1 MAEDPPFGDESR
13 PESLLPYD
21 RWTENALREVVLAAL
36 EHAARYGLPGAH
48 HFYITFRTDWP
59 GVSLPAPVRAKYP
72 REITIVLQHQFWDLE
87 VDRAR
92 GEVRVGLSF
101 GGVPSRVVF
110 PLAAITAFVDPSVN
124 FGLQFSPPPFSGT
137 EAVPIFDE
145 SGGSPAEALP
155 ASREKDQ
162 EKERK
167 AEGTPAPA
175 ASGEEAGQVVRLDA
189 FRRRPSG
196 PSSPSS

>member
-1 MAEDPPFGDESR
+1 MAEDPPFEDDGR

-21 RWTENALREVVLAAL
+21 RWMENALREVVVAAL

-59 GVSLPAPVRAKYP
+59 GVSLPAPVKAKYP

-110 PLAAITAFVDPSVN
+110 PLAAITGFVDPSVN
-124 FGLQFSPPPFSGT
+124 FGLQFSPPPLGEPETSPLFPAR
-137 EAVPIFDE
+137 EE
-145 SGGSPAEALP
+145 SLDASSPPGEGEAEATRSARP
-155 ASREKDQ
+155 A
-162 EKERK
+162 
-167 AEGTPAPA
+167 GT
-175 ASGEEAGQVVRLDA
+175 GEEEAGQVVRLDA

-196 PSSPSS
+196 PASSS